1 MGGADHHAAV
11 KAVGTGHVGDRG
23 SGGDMEQVDVSAG
36 GGHTRAD
43 GVLQH
48 IAGAAGILAHHDLSS
63 VGAAEVPAQ
72 EAADLIGVVSSQALA
87 GLTTE
92 PVRAKILSHMYSH
105 SLSILNVSNY
115 TGEKTGWKDAVQVR
129 GIIWSLSL

>member
-1 MGGADHHAAV
+1 
-11 KAVGTGHVGDRG
+11 
-23 SGGDMEQVDVSAG
+23 MEQVDVSAG

>member
-1 MGGADHHAAV
+1 MSSSFSS
-11 KAVGTGHVGDRG
+11 TGSFRTAR
-23 SGGDMEQVDVSAG
+23 QPVS
-36 GGHTRAD
+36 TM
-43 GVLQH
+43 
-48 IAGAAGILAHHDLSS
+48 I
-63 VGAAEVPAQ
+63 
-72 EAADLIGVVSSQALA
+72 LIGVVSSQALA

>member
-1 MGGADHHAAV
+1 
-11 KAVGTGHVGDRG
+11 
-23 SGGDMEQVDVSAG
+23 MEQVDVSAG

-92 PVRAKILSHMYSH
+92 PVRAKILSPMYSH